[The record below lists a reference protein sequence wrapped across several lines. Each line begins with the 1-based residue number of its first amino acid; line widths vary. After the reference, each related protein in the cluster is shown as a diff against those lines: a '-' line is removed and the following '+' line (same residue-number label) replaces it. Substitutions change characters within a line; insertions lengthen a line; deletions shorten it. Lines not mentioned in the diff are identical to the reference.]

1 MAFVSDNR
9 PHTLGDLIVI
19 TGTIAN
25 GDVSVELS
33 DFLSE
38 VLMVTAVAN
47 TATPGG
53 TPLTAGIDTTS
64 ATLVRFGDPGASGG
78 RLMVFGKR

>member
-19 TGTIAN
+19 TGTVAN
-25 GDVSVELS
+25 GDTSADLS

-38 VLMVTAVAN
+38 VLMVTVVPNAAVA
-47 TATPGG
+47 
-53 TPLTAGIDTTS
+53 TPLGCAIDTTT
-64 ATLVRFGDPGASGG
+64 ATIVRFSDPGASGG